1 VPGLAE
7 RPCDREKKDVLAVAA
22 DRTQPGTSA
31 RTGVVWEVLAAGLA
45 RQAERRGESALDVVD
60 LGGGTGGFAV
70 PLARLGHRVTVV
82 DPSPDALASLERRAA
97 EDGVS
102 DRVRAVQGDL
112 GSVFD
117 AVAKESADAVLCHGV
132 LEVADDPVEGVG
144 AAARVLRPGGLVS
157 VLAAS
162 RDGLVVARALGG
174 NVQGALAAL
183 DGPAAGRGPAGSVPA
198 EFESPYGPAPR
209 RFTENELVELL
220 SAAGL
225 EIVSRHGVLLFAD
238 LVPTAAADDP
248 DLIELEVATASRP
261 EFRALATRLHVL
273 ASRPD

>member
-45 RQAERRGESALDVVD
+45 GQAERRGEAALDVVD

-117 AVAKESADAVLCHGV
+117 VVAKESADAVLCHGV

-183 DGPAAGRGPAGSVPA
+183 RGPAAPAP
-198 EFESPYGPAPR
+198 PYGPAPR
-209 RFTENELVELL
+209 RFTEDELVELL

-225 EIVSRHGVLLFAD
+225 EVGSRHGVLLFAD

-248 DLIELEVATASRP
+248 DLIELELATASRP

>member
-1 VPGLAE
+1 MK
-7 RPCDREKKDVLAVAA
+7 KKDVLAVAA

-45 RQAERRGESALDVVD
+45 RQAERRGGSALDVVD

-117 AVAKESADAVLCHGV
+117 VVAKESADAVLCHGV

-183 DGPAAGRGPAGSVPA
+183 RGPAAGTAPAALEP
-198 EFESPYGPAPR
+198 PYGPAPR
-209 RFTENELVELL
+209 RFTEDELVELL

-225 EIVSRHGVLLFAD
+225 EVGARHGVLLFAD